1 MPGVKKERFLVK
13 RRRGVL
19 TFFIILISGVIG
31 AIVGHVLKDIIPILD
46 KGLKVGT
53 DQLSLNLYLIDVSF
67 AIHINITLA
76 AVIGIL
82 LGVLIA
88 DIGRRRKE

>member
-1 MPGVKKERFLVK
+1 MK
-13 RRRGVL
+13 RRRGLL

-31 AIVGHVLKDIIPILD
+31 AIVGHVLKDIVPILD

-53 DQLSLNLYLIDVSF
+53 DQLSLNLYLIDMSF
-67 AIHINITLA
+67 SIHVNITLA